1 MKITTKSTDRKAV
14 TQELRVIFGWPIM
27 ECMKTADNM
36 IKGGAIDGAVGY
48 GVRSDILDIERPP
61 DFDSPEYYRRYHTLK
76 RTAWDEIKRGANGD
90 VEVAIAVCKKLENG
104 ELSWLF
110 AAYA

>member
-1 MKITTKSTDRKAV
+1 VKITTKSTDRKAV

-36 IKGGAIDGAVGY
+36 IKGGAIDEWVDY
-48 GVRSDILDIERPP
+48 GVRSDIFDIERPP
-61 DFDSPEYYRRYHTLK
+61 AFGYDQQQKEQDA
-76 RTAWDEIKRGANGD
+76 AWDEINRGANGD
-90 VEVAIAVCKKLENG
+90 VEAAIAVCKKLETG